1 MSNPSAPKRKK
12 AKRSPVEETL
22 TFRKREFY
30 GSRFRCLLAT
40 SQPRRA
46 VAEFLTNLTP
56 VGISVSEDHLWAP
69 RGFVEPDEAKLAET
83 PHFLSQTHKDELRDW
98 WLAKPGRA
106 NTPNWD
112 IVSQC
117 DHKGTKGLL
126 LIEAKAHAGEF
137 ADDRCGAT
145 NRDNYNRICD
155 ALKEAN
161 TDWNKIVPG
170 FSLSADS
177 KYQLSNRF
185 AFAWK
190 VASLGTPVV
199 LIFLGFLN
207 AHEMQRGRK
216 LFTSHDDWEKC
227 VKGGG
232 KNHVPESIWGKE
244 YKINETPLTVLIRSA
259 HVDIETRG
267 TVERAR

>member
-1 MSNPSAPKRKK
+1 MKKKASRKK
-12 AKRSPVEETL
+12 DDLAPVEEMVN
-22 TFRKREFY
+22 FRKREFY

-40 SQPRRA
+40 SQQRPA
-46 VAEFLTNLTP
+46 VAKFLTSLAP
-56 VGISVSEDHLWAP
+56 DGVSVTEKHVWAP
-69 RGFVEPDEAKLAET
+69 QGFREPEEARLAET
-83 PHFLSQTHKDELRDW
+83 PEFLSLAHGGTLRGW

-112 IVSQC
+112 IVSEC
-117 DHKGTKGLL
+117 DHKGTKGLI
-126 LIEAKAHAGEF
+126 LIEAKAHADEF
-137 ADDRCGAT
+137 GDDRCGAT
-145 NRDNYNRICD
+145 NRDNYNQICD
-155 ALKEAN
+155 ALKKAN
-161 TDWNKIVPG
+161 MEWNKIVPG

-199 LIFLGFLN
+199 LIYLGFLD
-207 AHEMQRGRK
+207 AHEMGRGRK

-227 VKGGG
+227 IKDGG

-244 YKINETPLTVLIRSA
+244 YFVNGTPLSKGQLDEPRPCRSRPSNADTV
-259 HVDIETRG
+259 G
-267 TVERAR
+267 

>member
-1 MSNPSAPKRKK
+1 MKKKTSRKSAN
-12 AKRSPVEETL
+12 RSPVEETV

-40 SQPRRA
+40 SQQRPA
-46 VAEFLTNLTP
+46 VAKFLTSLAP
-56 VGISVSEDHLWAP
+56 DGVSVTEKHVWAP
-69 RGFVEPDEAKLAET
+69 RGFREPEEARLAET
-83 PHFLSQTHKDELRDW
+83 PDFLSLAHGGTLRGW

-112 IVSQC
+112 IVSEC
-117 DHKGTKGLL
+117 DHKGTKGLI

-137 ADDRCGAT
+137 GDDRCGAT

-155 ALKEAN
+155 ALKDAN
-161 TDWNKIVPG
+161 TEWNKIAPG

-207 AHEMQRGRK
+207 AREMQRGRK

-227 VKGGG
+227 VKDGG

-244 YKINETPLTVLIRSA
+244 YLVNGTSLTVLIRSA
-259 HVDIETRG
+259 HVDIEARDA
-267 TVERAR
+267 VEGSR